1 MCLCVHAPLCE
12 CHKGTWLLMWPVW
25 RETVGLS
32 LEQGTLCGIYFLQ
45 QRTSTP
51 CAHRADLCEFASAH
65 SNHSKVHFWM
75 YFRGPVKGIWLLRAP
90 KRRFQNQLTKIFSVS
105 NYKQAAQLTAG
116 QLAFETSHGF
126 PGTEANVEASQH
138 WENACLG
145 SQNQYPVG
153 KKYLATSAD
162 PPPLQDLRINP
173 EGCFREMSF

>member
-1 MCLCVHAPLCE
+1 
-12 CHKGTWLLMWPVW
+12 MWPVW
-25 RETVGLS
+25 RESVGLS
-32 LEQGTLCGIYFLQ
+32 LEQGTLCGMYFLQ

-51 CAHRADLCEFASAH
+51 CTHRANLCEFASAH
-65 SNHSKVHFWM
+65 SNHSKVHFWIM

-90 KRRFQNQLTKIFSVS
+90 KRRFQNQLSKIFSVS

-153 KKYLATSAD
+153 KKISGHFCWPTTSAG
-162 PPPLQDLRINP
+162 PANQSRTL
-173 EGCFREMSF
+173 F